1 MAIYLRISG
10 ELHPHLNSSLLAV
23 LVILGGACIGTQHA
37 HAEPNPPWW
46 GYETN
51 PPNEPVAIVKAMLA
65 RDLKNRGR
73 YTGWSEIEYKPLFE
87 SFPPYE
93 VTKVKEKDGTVRDQE
108 DVPTFG
114 RCAQTMLVNSIKVN
128 NVEQAPD
135 PLNPASAP
143 KGLKREV
150 LVVVQAEVLA
160 LRLEHLDAIPEN
172 ERCSWLGLQVK
183 NTKTGKTEAYFDN
196 VDDDRALLKMMK
208 QFGTVK
214 GNYVIVDPNRR
225 QWEYAVSLRL
235 PFTGRGERR
244 HWSRDKGDFI
254 DATQPRWLIQ
264 DPYPPEAW
272 HIDAAIALAKQRI
285 KGGTNYAERECGFA
299 IANAT
304 GIKTGQVKTDLTA
317 PACKQSKEVQKN
329 LTFSNSIRLELGFL
343 QQIRKDMNHE

>member
-1 MAIYLRISG
+1 MAIFLRTSE
-10 ELHPHLNSSLLAV
+10 ELHAHLDSSFLAV
-23 LVILGGACIGTQHA
+23 LLILCGACIGTQRA
-37 HAEPNPPWW
+37 HAEPIPPLS

-65 RDLKNRGR
+65 RDLKNLGR
-73 YTGWSEIEYKPLFE
+73 YGSSEIDYKPLAE
-87 SFPPYE
+87 SFPPYNI
-93 VTKVKEKDGTVRDQE
+93 VKVKEKDGKVRDQE

-114 RCAQTMLVNSIKVN
+114 RCAQTMLVKSIKVK

-183 NTKTGKTEAYFDN
+183 NTETGKTEAYFDN

-208 QFGTVK
+208 QFGTAK
-214 GNYVIVDPNRR
+214 GNYVIVDPHRR

-235 PFTGRGERR
+235 PFTGKGERR
-244 HWSRDKGDFI
+244 HWSRDKGDFV
-254 DATQPRWLIQ
+254 DATEPRWLIQ

-272 HIDAAIALAKQRI
+272 HIDTATAYAREWIQGGINYAQRDCSFALAK
-285 KGGTNYAERECGFA
+285 AS
-299 IANAT
+299 
-304 GIKTGQVKTDLTA
+304 GIDVQKVRVDLSA
-317 PACKQSKEVQKN
+317 PACKESKSVQKD
-329 LTFSNSIRLELGFL
+329 LASASSMSLELEILNQVKKEMSG
-343 QQIRKDMNHE
+343 E